1 MPQSAP
7 ALAKRPRSA
16 CAALPG
22 DARRGASSSTPR
34 SSPPF
39 ERGAS
44 ARPCAARGPE
54 QAAAGAQV
62 QDFVDRYMPA
72 YHAYLPGMYAA
83 GPTTARPGHVL
94 IVEIDERRSLTPT
107 QPGPFHGADKHRGDG
122 ADKHGGASHGA
133 DKHRGDG
140 ADKHRGDS
148 PDKHRGDE
156 VSEHRCW
163 APALLS
169 ILHAPVTSL
178 SNSTMT
184 TCA

>member
-1 MPQSAP
+1 MRSTSEARL
-7 ALAKRPRSA
+7 ALLSEPDR
-16 CAALPG
+16 
-22 DARRGASSSTPR
+22 AS
-34 SSPPF
+34 
-39 ERGAS
+39 
-44 ARPCAARGPE
+44 
-54 QAAAGAQV
+54 AGAQV

-122 ADKHGGASHGA
+122 ADKH
-133 DKHRGDG
+133 
-140 ADKHRGDS
+140 RGDS